1 MKCSNCGH
9 ELEPGSGFC
18 ENCGMIISLDG
29 DENIQQTPSDIYS
42 AEPFEAESE
51 QSPVTQNGQEN
62 PAYVETESP
71 RELEADATEQIVPVF
86 EYPEK
91 EDETENFAESE
102 PEAEPQPE
110 LELEQKP
117 DRSVDNSD
125 IYAAD
130 SLSETTEFEEDEDE
144 HEKQEQDATDYGQPE
159 EPYGGEEQDT
169 AQPEDEQTE
178 EDISDDG
185 EPDEEDGLDD
195 MYVTSSKS
203 KKNSVIIAVL
213 IVALIAVTAGGAV
226 MIKDNFSKVP
236 VNALTSE
243 TQTTAAQKES
253 ATTKKAPETEKT
265 EKNETTDEATEETTG
280 QEPDEQETT
289 AENEQAVTEPSEE
302 NTTGKPDV
310 TEDKTPVK
318 ENTTKRD
325 VSTTKSTTAAKPTTT
340 RQVVTNPPTTKPITT
355 TKPTTT
361 KPTTTKPTTT
371 KPTTTKPTA
380 TKPETTTDPYGFG
393 TDKVQ
398 KPGAYLAAGARYTVY
413 VNVSSLTMRS
423 KPDQQASKVVY
434 VSIGEDLTVYG
445 KEENGFLYVRSNRYG
460 VYGWVAER
468 YVSKTRPTA
477 EETVVVPGIVKPDK
491 EYSSPKTMYVN
502 VHVGIRLR
510 KAPETDAA
518 SVRTLSY
525 GFPVKVTG
533 YSSTNSGWV
542 YVTDI
547 THGVTGWTRLEW
559 LAEKK

>member
-42 AEPFEAESE
+42 GEPFEAESE

-91 EDETENFAESE
+91 EDETENVAESE
-102 PEAEPQPE
+102 PEAEPRP
-110 LELEQKP
+110 ELEQKP

-144 HEKQEQDATDYGQPE
+144 YEKQEQDATDYGQPE
-159 EPYGGEEQDT
+159 EPYNDEEQDT

-371 KPTTTKPTA
+371 KPTA

-491 EYSSPKTMYVN
+491 KYSSPKTMYVN

-533 YSSTNSGWV
+533 YSSADSGWV

-559 LAEKK
+559 LAEKQ

>member
-42 AEPFEAESE
+42 GEPFEAESE
-51 QSPVTQNGQEN
+51 QSPVTQNGREN

-91 EDETENFAESE
+91 EDETENVAESE
-102 PEAEPQPE
+102 PEAEPQP
-110 LELEQKP
+110 ELEQKP

-144 HEKQEQDATDYGQPE
+144 YEKQEQDATDYGQPE
-159 EPYGGEEQDT
+159 EPYNDEEQDT

-371 KPTTTKPTA
+371 KPTA

-491 EYSSPKTMYVN
+491 KYSSPKTMYVN

-533 YSSTNSGWV
+533 YSSADSGWV

-559 LAEKK
+559 LAEKQ

>member
-42 AEPFEAESE
+42 GEPFEAESE

-110 LELEQKP
+110 PEQKP

-144 HEKQEQDATDYGQPE
+144 YEKQEQDATDYGQPE
-159 EPYGGEEQDT
+159 EPYNDEEQDT

-310 TEDKTPVK
+310 TEEKTPVK

-340 RQVVTNPPTTKPITT
+340 RQVVTNPPTTKPI
-355 TKPTTT
+355 TTT

-491 EYSSPKTMYVN
+491 KYSSPKTMYVN

-533 YSSTNSGWV
+533 YSSADSGWV

-559 LAEKK
+559 LAENQ

>member
-91 EDETENFAESE
+91 EDETENFAEPE
-102 PEAEPQPE
+102 PEAEPQP
-110 LELEQKP
+110 ELEQKP

-125 IYAAD
+125 IYTAD

-144 HEKQEQDATDYGQPE
+144 YEKQEQDATDYGQPE
-159 EPYGGEEQDT
+159 EPYNDEEQDT

-178 EDISDDG
+178 EDDGSDDG

-253 ATTKKAPETEKT
+253 ATTKKAPETDRT
-265 EKNETTDEATEETTG
+265 EKNETTDEATEETTDR
-280 QEPDEQETT
+280 EPDEQETT

-310 TEDKTPVK
+310 TGDKTPVK

-371 KPTTTKPTA
+371 KPTE

-491 EYSSPKTMYVN
+491 KYSSPKTMYVN

-533 YSSTNSGWV
+533 YSSADSGWV

-559 LAEKK
+559 LAEKQ

>member
-42 AEPFEAESE
+42 AEPFEAENE

-91 EDETENFAESE
+91 EDEAENFAESE

-110 LELEQKP
+110 LEQKP

-125 IYAAD
+125 IYTAD

-144 HEKQEQDATDYGQPE
+144 YEKQEQDATDYGQPE
-159 EPYGGEEQDT
+159 EPYNDEEQDT

-371 KPTTTKPTA
+371 KPTA

-460 VYGWVAER
+460 VYGWVAES

-491 EYSSPKTMYVN
+491 KYSSPKTMYVN

-533 YSSTNSGWV
+533 YSSADSGWV

-559 LAEKK
+559 LAEKQ

>member
-42 AEPFEAESE
+42 GEPFEAESE

-91 EDETENFAESE
+91 EDETENVAESE
-102 PEAEPQPE
+102 PEAEPQP
-110 LELEQKP
+110 ELEQKP

-144 HEKQEQDATDYGQPE
+144 YEKQEQDATDYGQPE
-159 EPYGGEEQDT
+159 EPYNDEEQDT

-371 KPTTTKPTA
+371 KPTA

-491 EYSSPKTMYVN
+491 KYSSPKTMYVN

-533 YSSTNSGWV
+533 YSSADSGWV

-559 LAEKK
+559 LAEKQ

>member
-51 QSPVTQNGQEN
+51 QSPVTQNGREN

-91 EDETENFAESE
+91 EDETENVAESE
-102 PEAEPQPE
+102 PEAEQQP
-110 LELEQKP
+110 ELEQKP

-144 HEKQEQDATDYGQPE
+144 YEKQEQDATDYGQPE
-159 EPYGGEEQDT
+159 EPYNDEEQDT

-371 KPTTTKPTA
+371 KPTA

-491 EYSSPKTMYVN
+491 KYSSPKTMYVN

-533 YSSTNSGWV
+533 YSSADSGWV

-559 LAEKK
+559 LAEKQ

>member
-42 AEPFEAESE
+42 AEPFEAENE
-51 QSPVTQNGQEN
+51 QSPVTQNGREN

-91 EDETENFAESE
+91 EDEAENFAESE
-102 PEAEPQPE
+102 PEAEPQP
-110 LELEQKP
+110 ELEQKP

-144 HEKQEQDATDYGQPE
+144 YEKQEQDATDYGQPE
-159 EPYGGEEQDT
+159 EPYNDEEQDT

-302 NTTGKPDV
+302 NTTGKQDV

-340 RQVVTNPPTTKPITT
+340 RQVVTNPPTTKPI
-355 TKPTTT
+355 TTT

-491 EYSSPKTMYVN
+491 KYSSPKTMYVN

-533 YSSTNSGWV
+533 YSSADSGWV

-559 LAEKK
+559 LAEKQ

>member
-51 QSPVTQNGQEN
+51 QSPVTQNGREN

-91 EDETENFAESE
+91 EDETENVAESE
-102 PEAEPQPE
+102 PEAEPQP
-110 LELEQKP
+110 ELEQKP

-144 HEKQEQDATDYGQPE
+144 YEKQEQDATDYGQPE
-159 EPYGGEEQDT
+159 EPYNDEEQDT

-371 KPTTTKPTA
+371 KPTA

-423 KPDQQASKVVY
+423 KPNQQASKVVY

-491 EYSSPKTMYVN
+491 KYSSPKTMYVN

-533 YSSTNSGWV
+533 YSSADSGWV

-559 LAEKK
+559 LAEKQ

>member
-51 QSPVTQNGQEN
+51 QSPVTQNGQKN

-91 EDETENFAESE
+91 EDEPENVAESE
-102 PEAEPQPE
+102 PEAEPQP
-110 LELEQKP
+110 ELEQKP

-144 HEKQEQDATDYGQPE
+144 YEKQEQDATDYGQPE
-159 EPYGGEEQDT
+159 EPYNDEEQDT

-302 NTTGKPDV
+302 NTTGKQDV

-325 VSTTKSTTAAKPTTT
+325 VTTTKSTTAAKPTTT
-340 RQVVTNPPTTKPITT
+340 RQVVTNPPTTKPI
-355 TKPTTT
+355 TTT

-491 EYSSPKTMYVN
+491 KYSSPKTMYVN

-533 YSSTNSGWV
+533 YSSADSGWV

>member
-110 LELEQKP
+110 LEQKP

-144 HEKQEQDATDYGQPE
+144 YEKQEQDATDYGQPE
-159 EPYGGEEQDT
+159 EPYNDEEQDI

-253 ATTKKAPETEKT
+253 ATTKKAPETEKI

-302 NTTGKPDV
+302 NTTGKQDV

-325 VSTTKSTTAAKPTTT
+325 VTTTKSTTAAKPTTT
-340 RQVVTNPPTTKPITT
+340 RQVVTNPPTTKPI
-355 TKPTTT
+355 TTT

-491 EYSSPKTMYVN
+491 KYSSPKTMYVN

-533 YSSTNSGWV
+533 YSSADSGWV

-559 LAEKK
+559 LAEKQ

>member
-110 LELEQKP
+110 PEQKP

-144 HEKQEQDATDYGQPE
+144 YEKQEQDATDYGQPE
-159 EPYGGEEQDT
+159 EPYNDEEQDT

-302 NTTGKPDV
+302 NTTGKQDV

-340 RQVVTNPPTTKPITT
+340 RQVVTNPPTTKPI
-355 TKPTTT
+355 TTT

-423 KPDQQASKVVY
+423 KPNQQASKVVY

-491 EYSSPKTMYVN
+491 KYSSPKTMYVN

-533 YSSTNSGWV
+533 YSSADSGWV

-559 LAEKK
+559 LAEKQ

>member
-42 AEPFEAESE
+42 AEPFEAENE

-110 LELEQKP
+110 PEQKP

-144 HEKQEQDATDYGQPE
+144 YEKKEQDATDYGQPE
-159 EPYGGEEQDT
+159 EPYNDEEQDT

-253 ATTKKAPETEKT
+253 ATTKKAPETDKT

-302 NTTGKPDV
+302 NTTGKQDV

-340 RQVVTNPPTTKPITT
+340 RQVVTNPPTTKPI
-355 TKPTTT
+355 TTT

-491 EYSSPKTMYVN
+491 KYSSPKTMYVN

-533 YSSTNSGWV
+533 YSSADSGWV

-559 LAEKK
+559 LAEKQ

>member
-51 QSPVTQNGQEN
+51 QSTVTQNGQEN
-62 PAYVETESP
+62 PEPFDTASP

-110 LELEQKP
+110 LEQKP
-117 DRSVDNSD
+117 YRSVDNSD

-144 HEKQEQDATDYGQPE
+144 YEKQEQDATDYGQPE
-159 EPYGGEEQDT
+159 EPYNDEEQDT

-302 NTTGKPDV
+302 NTTGKQDV

-371 KPTTTKPTA
+371 KPTA

-393 TDKVQ
+393 TDKVK

-491 EYSSPKTMYVN
+491 KYSSPKTMYVN

-533 YSSTNSGWV
+533 YSSADSGWV

-559 LAEKK
+559 LAEKQ